1 MQILEVL
8 FLSGFIRTENI
19 LTGASALISPP
30 VSNTVHIGCNP
41 GKHLVFDVKTTLE
54 QSAKLNQRN
63 FSCVNPDP
71 VIPCFYYKNTFYPSF
86 LVQDL
91 VSGETYRFLD
101 SYILKVVGGGPY
113 SRDNIHLY
121 SPEEIL
127 RYNSWKYSSQRDLVW
142 AVKHQSFKIN
152 KEGLII
158 MHGNKNAGIRWVCK
172 NKSPCSDV
180 TFHGQSSPRFY
191 FVIKV
196 SSRNMK
202 TNCHY
207 SSQFEII
214 VHTIPLSVRR
224 KVIIQTMTITS
235 FFSVLVL
242 FCMVQGLKQ
251 IVTIQSVFPCLFN
264 V

>member
-1 MQILEVL
+1 MTVMQILEVL

-127 RYNSWKYSSQRDLVW
+127 RYNSWKY
-142 AVKHQSFKIN
+142 
-152 KEGLII
+152 
-158 MHGNKNAGIRWVCK
+158 
-172 NKSPCSDV
+172 
-180 TFHGQSSPRFY
+180 
-191 FVIKV
+191 
-196 SSRNMK
+196 RNMK